1 MKNAYSAYKTA
12 NIDTADQG
20 KLIII
25 CYDVAIKHCKLSLDL
40 FENHNQI
47 EERTKYLY
55 KVQDAVGELMS
66 SLRLDVGEI
75 AQNLYKLYEYIIRR
89 VIEANTK
96 NDKSPVEE
104 ILVYLETLREAW
116 REASLQVKEDNAAN
130 ENAARTKTIA
140 ISG

>member
-25 CYDVAIKHCKLSLDL
+25 CYDVAIKNCKLSLDL
-40 FENHNQI
+40 FQSHNQI

-55 KVQDAVGELMS
+55 KVQDAIGELMS
-66 SLRLDVGEI
+66 SLRMDVGEI
-75 AQNLYKLYEYIIRR
+75 SQNLYRLYDYIIRR
-89 VIEANTK
+89 VIHANTK
-96 NDKSPVEE
+96 NEKEPITEV
-104 ILVYLETLREAW
+104 LGYLESLREAW
-116 REASLQVKEDNAAN
+116 KDAALQVKEDNAPN
-130 ENAARTKTIA
+130 ENAARTKSIT